1 MTHLSWDEFGT
12 HVLERRKFVA
22 NRDAQPGSS
31 RIRPWRGKVLLMK
44 GLG

>member
-22 NRDAQPGSS
+22 NRECAA
-31 RIRPWRGKVLLMK
+31 
-44 GLG
+44 GLKPD